1 MYVSSIC
8 HLLPTT
14 RLRRLKRSSSC
25 GEKWATQRCTVGW
38 STFNAFGHHLFQ
50 IAQAQSVG
58 QVPAHAQQDHRLV
71 EMAALEHHVL
81 LHS

>member
-1 MYVSSIC
+1 MAADLDV
-8 HLLPTT
+8 
-14 RLRRLKRSSSC
+14 RLVHMPLAADHTLAPVEALQQL
-25 GEKWATQRCTVGW
+25 GEKWATQRCTVEW

-71 EMAALEHHVL
+71 QMAAL
-81 LHS
+81 